1 MNIKKFFLVLFTGL
15 LLSVELPAQSFSNSL
30 NKALKGLTQDSQQRN
45 SYNKSLRSSYERWQ
59 KKENDKKKNKD
70 KENGIDNENR
80 TTSAIKK
87 EPETTMLKEER
98 TSVQKQELTTA
109 PQRKG
114 KVVSLAVSGTGQ
126 TKEEAVKNALRSAIE
141 QAFGSFVSANTEVLN
156 DDLVKDEI
164 VTVSSG
170 NILHYKELY
179 STSIGNNYSISLLAT
194 VSIGNLISYAQ
205 NKGMKAELAGATF
218 AMNMKLRRLNKENEL
233 KAMENLKRQLCLMAK
248 SGLFDFKIGIREPYM
263 RNPGSYWADGKLT
276 QDKNRNIAVNVR
288 VKQVI
293 NSKTIE
299 FRNAILRVL
308 LALGLTDQEKGEYDS
323 AGIPYYFFCEAPNGG
338 YVYLRNKYNR
348 NAFMDILT
356 IARNFFSIRD
366 NLGHILSPY
375 MRVYEGKFY
384 KYEWNGPYLD
394 GGMYSDLSK
403 IYYSNGKEKAIV
415 KKSTKSFADHAPYK
429 SENILHIPDHNT
441 AYENVNYLLETGISS
456 DLIFEDYTRYN
467 EPRREYNSFMSSG
480 ANVGE
485 NFSKTQTNLLLFYT
499 SSEIE
504 KLNSIQVDPI
514 LSNFE
519 LERLIKLY

>member
-1 MNIKKFFLVLFTGL
+1 MKKIVVVLITGL
-15 LLSVELPAQSFSNSL
+15 LLSVEIPAYGFINSL
-30 NKALKGLTQDSQQRN
+30 NKALNSLTKDSQQRN
-45 SYNKSLRSSYERWQ
+45 
-59 KKENDKKKNKD
+59 
-70 KENGIDNENR
+70 
-80 TTSAIKK
+80 
-87 EPETTMLKEER
+87 
-98 TSVQKQELTTA
+98 
-109 PQRKG
+109 G
-114 KVVSLAVSGTGQ
+114 KVVSLVVSGTGQ

-170 NILHYKELY
+170 NVLHYKELY

-248 SGLFDFKIGIREPYM
+248 SGLFDFKIGVGEPHM
-263 RNPGSYWADGKLT
+263 SNPESYWGADGKMT
-276 QDKNRNIAVNVR
+276 QDKNRNIAVKVR

-299 FRNAILRVL
+299 FRNTILSVL

-348 NAFMDILT
+348 HAFLDILT

-366 NLGHILSPY
+366 NLGHIVSPY
-375 MRVYEGKFY
+375 MRVYEGKLY
-384 KYEWNGPYLD
+384 KYKWNGPHLEAGVYA
-394 GGMYSDLSK
+394 DLSK

-415 KKSTKSFADHAPYK
+415 KKSMEFIGGNYSYK
-429 SENILHIPDHNT
+429 LENILHAVGYKT
-441 AYENVNYLLETGISS
+441 AYENVNCLIETGISS
-456 DLIFEDYTRYN
+456 DLIFADYTRN
-467 EPRREYNSFMSSG
+467 DPRTEYESFMRCG

-485 NFSKTQTNLLLFYT
+485 NYSKHQTNLFLFYT

-514 LSNFE
+514 FSNFE